1 MMARRRAGVG
11 GVTLLMLL
19 VLAAGAGA
27 WNYQQNLAAEQAVH
41 RPFRG
46 YTDVDLDTLS
56 GALEARTKTQAEHY
70 QVAASRRAA
79 AGTKSYFDE
88 QVAEFERVQR
98 AGAVKRQAQ
107 RDLAGSRVTLKL
119 LDEERLYRVR
129 ERERVKLFF
138 ERLLTI

>member
-1 MMARRRAGVG
+1 MPK
-11 GVTLLMLL
+11 LLLL
-19 VLAAGAGA
+19 VLAAGA
-27 WNYQQNLAAEQAVH
+27 WNYQRNLAAERALH
-41 RPFRG
+41 RPFRS
-46 YTDVDLDTLS
+46 YADADLEALT
-56 GALEARTKTQAEHY
+56 GALETRRKTQTERY
-70 QVAASRRAA
+70 EVAAGRRAA
-79 AGTKSYFDE
+79 PGTKSYFDE